1 MRAIL
6 ASGDK
11 EEAKMYSFTMEVV
24 CICPCLYT
32 NLLVADQAV
41 CAQCTIWVLCD
52 GTGIDAYELHDPD
65 ALHLFWA
72 GMAKYAVKDTCI
84 VLKRLGGEAAL
95 NELNRRAQSL
105 LRCVTFVWRLHFL
118 APRFLGV

>member
-1 MRAIL
+1 
-6 ASGDK
+6 
-11 EEAKMYSFTMEVV
+11 MEVV
-24 CICPCLYT
+24 FIYQCLYT
-32 NLLVADQAV
+32 NLADQAV
-41 CAQCTIWVLCD
+41 SAQSTIWALCD

-65 ALHLFWA
+65 VLHLMWA

-105 LRCVTFVWRLHFL
+105 LRCVTFVWRLYF
-118 APRFLGV
+118 